1 MAALAGSSRQRR
13 LLDDQALQ
21 QALATHQ
28 GSRAALARQLG
39 ILVGTSAGANV
50 WASMEVAKTCAPDQR
65 IVTILPDRVER
76 YFSTAL
82 I

>member
-1 MAALAGSSRQRR
+1 MVKPTDR
-13 LLDDQALQ
+13 
-21 QALATHQ
+21 
-28 GSRAALARQLG
+28 
-39 ILVGTSAGANV
+39 
-50 WASMEVAKTCAPDQR
+50 ASMEVAKTCAPDQR